1 MLRIIISTLFIFSI
15 SFSIHSNSLPII
27 EYSSINH
34 PVISKT
40 GMVVSQ
46 RKSASEVGAE
56 ILRKGGNAID
66 AAVATGLALAVVLP
80 RAGNLGGGGFMVVY
94 LKDKDKTITIDYR
107 EKAPS
112 AAHRDLF
119 LDQNGNYDK
128 KKAQFSLLSAGVPG
142 TVAGL
147 HHALSEYGTMTWEEV
162 LEPSI
167 RLAEEGFPVPHDLAN
182 ILASSRY
189 KQRLSSNAAAAES
202 YYKQDK
208 SNYEAGEILKLPDL
222 AWTLKQ
228 LSVYGPDAFYKG
240 EIAKKI
246 VEEMERNN
254 GLISFEDLK
263 NYKAVERLPVEGT
276 YKEYRIV
283 SMPPASSG
291 GVHLIQ
297 MLNMLEEYP
306 VNEMG
311 FGSADSIHILAEV
324 MKRAYADRS
333 KHLGDMDFYDVPFS
347 LMSKKYSKFLNKNIS
362 VNSRTASKDIFPGDP
377 YPYESPDTTHFSV
390 MDQYGNAVSN
400 TYTLN
405 FSYGSGIM
413 IPGTGMLMNNEMDD
427 FSSKPGVPN
436 GYGLLGSEANSIQA
450 NKRPLSSMTPTIIF
464 KNNKPYLVLGSPG
477 GSRIITTVLQVAL
490 NVMEHNMNVAQAVNS
505 PRIHHQWLPE
515 VLMIEKGFGPD
526 TEKLLK
532 EKGYNLY
539 PSSTMGSVQAILKE
553 GEYFYG
559 AADPRR
565 PSSGAIAP

>member
-1 MLRIIISTLFIFSI
+1 MLRIILTLVILFTSYGVYP
-15 SFSIHSNSLPII
+15 NNLPII
-27 EYSSINH
+27 EYNSINH

-46 RKSASEVGAE
+46 RQSASQVGAE
-56 ILRKGGNAID
+56 ILRKGGNAVD

-94 LKDKDKTITIDYR
+94 LKDADKTITIDYR
-107 EKAPS
+107 ERAPAS
-112 AAHRDLF
+112 AHRDLF
-119 LDQNGNYDK
+119 LDEKGNYDK
-128 KKAQFSLLSAGVPG
+128 NKAQFSLLSAGVPG

-147 HHALSEYGTMTWEEV
+147 HLALTKYGTMSWQEV

-167 RLAEEGFPVPHDLAN
+167 KLAEEGFAVPYDLAN

-189 KQRLSSNAAAAES
+189 KKRLSSNDAAAES
-202 YYKQDK
+202 YYKKDK
-208 SNYEAGEILKLPDL
+208 SNYEAGETLKLPDL
-222 AWTLKQ
+222 AWTLRQ
-228 LSVYGPDAFYKG
+228 LAEYGPDAFYKG

-246 VEEMERNN
+246 VQEMERNN
-254 GLISFEDLK
+254 GLITFEDLE
-263 NYKAVERLPVEGT
+263 NYKAVERPPVEGT
-276 YKEYRIV
+276 YKDFRIV

-306 VNEMG
+306 INEMG

-347 LMSKKYSKFLNKNIS
+347 LMSKKYSRSLNKSIS
-362 VNSRTASKDIFPGDP
+362 VKVRTASKDVFPGDP

-390 MDQYGNAVSN
+390 MDQYGNVVSN

-464 KNNKPYLVLGSPG
+464 KDDKPYLVLGSPG

-490 NVMEHNMNVAQAVNS
+490 NVMEHKMNAAQAVNS

-515 VLMIEKGFGPD
+515 VLMMEKGFGPD
-526 TEKLLK
+526 TEKILK

-539 PSSTMGSVQAILKE
+539 PSSTMGSVQAIIKE

-565 PSSGAIAP
+565 PGSGAVAP

>member
-1 MLRIIISTLFIFSI
+1 MIRIILTLIILFTSYGVYP
-15 SFSIHSNSLPII
+15 NNLPII
-27 EYSSINH
+27 EYNSINH

-46 RKSASEVGAE
+46 RQSASEVGAE
-56 ILRKGGNAID
+56 ILRKGGNAVD

-94 LKDKDKTITIDYR
+94 LKDADKTITIDYR
-107 EKAPS
+107 ERAP
-112 AAHRDLF
+112 ALAHRDLF
-119 LDQNGNYDK
+119 LDEKGNYDK
-128 KKAQFSLLSAGVPG
+128 NKAQFSLLSAGVPG

-147 HHALSEYGTMTWEEV
+147 HLALTKYGTMSWEEV

-167 RLAEEGFPVPHDLAN
+167 KLAEEGFAVPYDLAN

-189 KQRLSSNAAAAES
+189 KKRLSSNIAAAES
-202 YYKQDK
+202 YYKKDK
-208 SNYEAGEILKLPDL
+208 SNYEAGETLKLPDL
-222 AWTLKQ
+222 AWTLRQ
-228 LSVYGPDAFYKG
+228 LAEYGPDAFYKG

-246 VEEMERNN
+246 VQEMERNN
-254 GLISFEDLK
+254 GLITFEDLE
-263 NYKAVERLPVEGT
+263 NYKAVERPPVEGT
-276 YKEYRIV
+276 YKDFRIV

-297 MLNMLEEYP
+297 MLNMLEEFSI
-306 VNEMG
+306 NEMG

-347 LMSKKYSKFLNKNIS
+347 LMSKKYSRSLNKSIS
-362 VNSRTASKDIFPGDP
+362 VKARTASKDVFPGDP

-390 MDQYGNAVSN
+390 MDQYGNVVSN

-464 KNNKPYLVLGSPG
+464 KDDKPYLVLGSPG

-490 NVMEHNMNVAQAVNS
+490 NVMEHKMNVAQAVNS

-515 VLMIEKGFGPD
+515 VLMMEKGFGPD
-526 TEKLLK
+526 TEKILK

-539 PSSTMGSVQAILKE
+539 PSSTMGSVQAIIKE

-565 PSSGAIAP
+565 PGSGAVAP

>member
-1 MLRIIISTLFIFSI
+1 MIRLILTLIILFTSYGVYP
-15 SFSIHSNSLPII
+15 NNLPII
-27 EYSSINH
+27 EYNSINH

-46 RKSASEVGAE
+46 RQSASEVGAE
-56 ILRKGGNAID
+56 ILRKGGNAVD

-94 LKDKDKTITIDYR
+94 LKDADKTITIDYR
-107 EKAPS
+107 ERAP
-112 AAHRDLF
+112 ALAHRDLF
-119 LDQNGNYDK
+119 LDEKGNYDK
-128 KKAQFSLLSAGVPG
+128 NKAQFSLLSAGVPG

-147 HHALSEYGTMTWEEV
+147 HLALTKYGTMSWEEV

-167 RLAEEGFPVPHDLAN
+167 KLAEEGFAVPYDLAN

-189 KQRLSSNAAAAES
+189 KKRLSSNVAAAES
-202 YYKQDK
+202 YYKKDK
-208 SNYEAGEILKLPDL
+208 SNYEAGETLKLPDL
-222 AWTLKQ
+222 AWSLRQ
-228 LSVYGPDAFYKG
+228 LAEYGPDAFYKG

-246 VEEMERNN
+246 VQEMERNN
-254 GLISFEDLK
+254 GLITFEDLE
-263 NYKAVERLPVEGT
+263 NYKAVERPPVEGT
-276 YKEYRIV
+276 YKDFRIV

-291 GVHLIQ
+291 GIHLIQ

-306 VNEMG
+306 INEMG

-347 LMSKKYSKFLNKNIS
+347 LMSKKYSRSLNKSIS
-362 VNSRTASKDIFPGDP
+362 VKARTASKDVFPGDP

-390 MDQYGNAVSN
+390 MDQFGNAVSN

-464 KNNKPYLVLGSPG
+464 KDDKPYLVLGSPG

-490 NVMEHNMNVAQAVNS
+490 NVMEHKMNVAQAVNS

-515 VLMIEKGFGPD
+515 VLMMEKGFGPD
-526 TEKLLK
+526 TEKILK

-539 PSSTMGSVQAILKE
+539 PSSTMGSVQAIIKE

-565 PSSGAIAP
+565 PGSGAVAP

>member
-1 MLRIIISTLFIFSI
+1 MKIIILVIAFLAFSLKTLVAD
-15 SFSIHSNSLPII
+15 SLPII

-34 PVISKT
+34 PVISQT

-56 ILRKGGNAID
+56 ILRNGGNAVD

-94 LKDKDKTITIDYR
+94 LKDQDKTVTIDYR

-119 LDQNGNYDK
+119 LDENGNYDK

-147 HHALSEYGTMTWEEV
+147 HHALTKYGSLSWKEV

-167 RLAEEGFPVPHDLAN
+167 RLAEEGFAVPHDLAN
-182 ILASSRY
+182 ILASSPY
-189 KQRLSSNAAAAES
+189 KQRLSSNEAAAKS
-202 YYKQDK
+202 YYKSDK
-208 SNYEAGEILKLPDL
+208 SNYKAGEILKLPDL

-228 LSVYGPDAFYKG
+228 LAEFGPDAFYKG

-246 VEEMERNN
+246 VQEMERNQ
-254 GLISFEDLK
+254 GLISAEDLK
-263 NYKAVERLPVEGT
+263 NYKAVERSPVEGT
-276 YKEYRIV
+276 YKNFKIV

-291 GVHLIQ
+291 GIHLIQ
-297 MLNMLEEYP
+297 MLNMLEEFP
-306 VNEMG
+306 IKEMG

-347 LMSKKYSKFLNKNIS
+347 LMSKGYSSSLNKSIS
-362 VNSRTASKDIFPGDP
+362 IKSRTASKDVFAGDP

-450 NKRPLSSMTPTIIF
+450 HKRPLSSMTPTIIF
-464 KNNKPYLVLGSPG
+464 KDNNPYLVLGSPG

-490 NVMEHNMNVAQAVNS
+490 NVMEHDMNVAQAVNS

-515 VLMIEKGFGPD
+515 VLMMEKGFGPD
-526 TEKLLK
+526 TERLLE
-532 EKGYNLY
+532 EKGYRLY
-539 PSSTMGSVQAILKE
+539 PSRTMGSVQAILKE